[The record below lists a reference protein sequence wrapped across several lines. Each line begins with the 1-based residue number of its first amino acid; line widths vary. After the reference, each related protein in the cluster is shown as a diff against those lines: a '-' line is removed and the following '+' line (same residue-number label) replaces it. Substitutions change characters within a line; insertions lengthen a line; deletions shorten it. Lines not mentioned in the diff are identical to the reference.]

1 MQNKTKSYPEYDLIG
16 YIRFPKPKP
25 TLFRKIINKVV
36 QGQGNG
42 GKPAHAYMG
51 KKADSLGNFSGK
63 ISNLVGILL
72 WIIVLLNL
80 IITFLIYKIFF

>member
-1 MQNKTKSYPEYDLIG
+1 MHTKQKVSGNYNKITWQA
-16 YIRFPKPKP
+16 
-25 TLFRKIINKVV
+25 LFRSSLNSTLRSKENAEKVP
-36 QGQGNG
+36 Q
-42 GKPAHAYMG
+42 AFLG

-80 IITFLIYKIFF
+80 IITFLIYKIIS